1 MPTEMKK
8 LLHADEFRQKIKEY
22 INTTIKASL
31 DDQDR
36 ETMHE
41 VKKTKDSVLYLRPVD
56 PTEEDYK
63 EKAKA
68 AEKRLVSSVQVHH
81 AVKTHV
87 CI

>member
-1 MPTEMKK
+1 
-8 LLHADEFRQKIKEY
+8 
-22 INTTIKASL
+22 
-31 DDQDR
+31 
-36 ETMHE
+36 MHE